1 MQWFKRNLRWAASG
15 IIYALK
21 TQPNMRFHLAA
32 AAAVILVSCM
42 LKLTADQWLDIIF
55 AIALVWTAELL
66 NTAVEAAVNLVTT
79 DYHPLAKAAKDAAA
93 GAVLIAAVNALA
105 VAAVILLPKLL
116 EKI

>member
-32 AAAVILVSCM
+32 TAAVILVSGV

-55 AIALVWTAELL
+55 AIALVWTAELI
-66 NTAVEAAVNLVTT
+66 NTAVEAAVNLITT

-116 EKI
+116 ERI